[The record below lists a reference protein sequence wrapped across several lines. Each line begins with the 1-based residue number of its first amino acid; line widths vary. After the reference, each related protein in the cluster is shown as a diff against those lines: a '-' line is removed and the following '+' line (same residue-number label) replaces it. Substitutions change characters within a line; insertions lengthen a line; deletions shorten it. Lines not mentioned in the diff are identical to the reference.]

1 MNTRVLTHSDLP
13 GIKLLKRG
21 KVRDVYELGDK
32 LLIVAS
38 DRISAFDVVM
48 EDPIP
53 DKGKVLTN
61 ISLFW
66 FSRLDSIVAN
76 HVLSSDP
83 GAYPE
88 ECSAFLGQL
97 TGRSMLVRKAEPLPV
112 ECIVRGYLSGSGWN
126 EYQSQGTVCDI
137 PLPRGLRESEKLP
150 EPIFTPS
157 TKAADGAHDENISF
171 ESARRILGADIA
183 EKARTLSIEI
193 YRFGSE
199 LARKKGIIVADTKFE
214 FGLVDGRLILIDEV
228 LTPDS
233 SRFWPVSSYSP
244 GGPQESFDKQYLR
257 DYLLSINWPKK
268 PPPPKLPPEVIE
280 KTREKY
286 LEALERLTGK
296 RLDAVG

>member
-83 GAYPE
+83 AAYPE
-88 ECSAFLGQL
+88 ECSAFLEQL
-97 TGRSMLVRKAEPLPV
+97 AGRSMLVRKAEPLPV
-112 ECIVRGYLSGSGWN
+112 ECIVRGYL
-126 EYQSQGTVCDI
+126 
-137 PLPRGLRESEKLP
+137 
-150 EPIFTPS
+150 
-157 TKAADGAHDENISF
+157 A
-171 ESARRILGADIA
+171 GADFYA
-183 EKARTLSIEI
+183 
-193 YRFGSE
+193 FDQG
-199 LARKKGIIVADTKFE
+199 
-214 FGLVDGRLILIDEV
+214 GRRR
-228 LTPDS
+228 P
-233 SRFWPVSSYSP
+233 R
-244 GGPQESFDKQYLR
+244 
-257 DYLLSINWPKK
+257 
-268 PPPPKLPPEVIE
+268 
-280 KTREKY
+280 
-286 LEALERLTGK
+286 
-296 RLDAVG
+296 